1 LSPLLLE
8 LGEVFASFLYH
19 MRETEREE
27 HKGREGGRE
36 GGVGRLER
44 GKGKR
49 EGGRG
54 APGKGK
60 RDKMI

>member
-1 LSPLLLE
+1 
-8 LGEVFASFLYH
+8 
-19 MRETEREE
+19 MRETVREE
-27 HKGREGGRE
+27 HKGVGASGKE

>member
-36 GGVGRLER
+36 GGRQGVGVRLER
-44 GKGKR
+44 EKG
-49 EGGRG
+49 
-54 APGKGK
+54 
-60 RDKMI
+60 II

>member
-27 HKGREGGRE
+27 HKEEGVRGRGGAAGKGKGK
-36 GGVGRLER
+36 GGKGQLER
-44 GKGKR
+44 GKGIK
-49 EGGRG
+49 
-54 APGKGK
+54 
-60 RDKMI
+60 

>member
-27 HKGREGGRE
+27 HKREGARGREGWDGWK
-36 GGVGRLER
+36 GV
-44 GKGKR
+44 KR
-49 EGGRG
+49 
-54 APGKGK
+54 
-60 RDKMI
+60 

>member
-36 GGVGRLER
+36 GGEGWGGAA
-44 GKGKR
+44 GKRER

-54 APGKGK
+54 
-60 RDKMI
+60 